1 MIEQQLK
8 IHFEGMGFLSVTPV
22 KNYGLRS
29 GPDGIV
35 NLNTTIE
42 LKNIPELKNTDS
54 KTAIQF
60 KEPEFQKASPSIFL
74 LEENEYKLV
83 FEAESE
89 NSGKVIFPSLEDE
102 NNNIIFQRL
111 VSGKNGFYAGILKP
125 GSYAGKSFFDV
136 QIEDIKS
143 LKVPFEVRSRKI
155 GYEDHYTAMI
165 ADLCEAASSLI
176 FEEKSPFSIDL
187 DFKKSVRRSFY
198 EDFMFLEYLFRPEN
212 LLTSYEHI
220 RRDPHKK
227 LKKHRE
233 NVPLLLAQSL
243 GPYELINMVSN
254 PGNLYKTHSPPGN
267 WPQNMRNYVPKD
279 VNQQQDFEI
288 IDTPENRFVKYFIG
302 LVDGLIDEMVL
313 YVEENERDGYAA
325 DKIYEYQEIIHEY
338 CLDSWFDDIGEME
351 YFPSNSQVLQ
361 KKEGYRD
368 ILRYFLFLE
377 IDFNL
382 KWNGFEDIIRGYQK
396 KLFDLYEYWCYIRL
410 FRVLCELEGRRTE
423 YENLFD
429 SNEKT
434 WAVEFKRGENSKQRF
449 KIEIQGEIFDVELKY
464 NRKFVRTKPP
474 FKVCSMG
481 SYSVELRPDYTVS
494 VKLNGRCYLIHFDAK
509 YKYNINTTCSD
520 ADLSDREEKEEKVYK
535 NGDIYKMHTY
545 KDAIPHSLGAYV
557 IYPGEK
563 SEILRE
569 TEFEVPSVG
578 AFPLKPGENFDQD
591 EKIRSFLENVL
602 AELAEIT
609 NQNSDG
615 KPALKRDS

>member
-8 IHFEGMGFLSVTPV
+8 IHFERMGVLSVAPV
-22 KNYGLRS
+22 RNYGLRS
-29 GPDGIV
+29 GSDCIH
-35 NLNTTIE
+35 NLNTSVE
-42 LKNIPELKNTDS
+42 LKNIPELEKADS

-83 FEAESE
+83 FEAENE
-89 NSGKVIFPSLEDE
+89 TSGQITFPSLEDE
-102 NNNIIFQRL
+102 DNTIIFQRL
-111 VSGKNGFYAGILKP
+111 VSGKKGFYAGILKP

-143 LKVPFEVRSRKI
+143 LKVPFEVRSRKMD
-155 GYEDHYTAMI
+155 YEDHYTAMI

-212 LLTSYEHI
+212 LLTSYEHV
-220 RRDPHKK
+220 RRNPHKK

-233 NVPLLLAQSL
+233 DVPLPLVQSL
-243 GPYELINMVSN
+243 GPYELVNMVSN
-254 PGNLYKTHSPPGN
+254 PGNLHKTYSTPRN
-267 WPQNMRNYVPKD
+267 WPQNMQNYVPKD
-279 VNQQQDFEI
+279 VSQQYDFEI

-302 LVDGLIDEMVL
+302 LVDGLIDEMVR
-313 YVEENERDGYAA
+313 YVEENKREGYAA

-377 IDFNL
+377 VDFNL
-382 KWNGFEDIIRGYQK
+382 KWKGFEDIIRGYQK

-410 FRVLCELEGRRTE
+410 FKILSDLEGRRTE

-429 SNEKT
+429 SNEKN

-449 KIEIQGEIFDVELKY
+449 KIEIQGEIFDVELMY

-474 FKVCSMG
+474 FKTCSMG
-481 SYSVELRPDYTVS
+481 SYSVELRPDYTIS
-494 VKLNGRCYLIHFDAK
+494 VKLNGRCSLIHFDAK
-509 YKYNINTTCSD
+509 YKYNINTTRSD
-520 ADLSDREEKEEKVYK
+520 ADLSDMEEKEEKVYK

-557 IYPGEK
+557 LYPGEK

-591 EKIRSFLENVL
+591 EKIRSFLGNVL
-602 AELAEIT
+602 AELAENIT
-609 NQNSDG
+609 QNSDG
-615 KPALKRDS
+615 KQPMTQDS